1 MENQITLALG
11 TTTEQMKALYF
22 NSTQLRE
29 PVYKLWQLNS
39 KGDRYYYSVDAN
51 GEPTFYPSV
60 TTILRNVMP
69 ENKFLTEWKLSL
81 GKEEALAY
89 TMERA
94 NYGTFVHGQLAE
106 LMISRKYNL
115 DGVREA
121 LMKFAER
128 EKLPLGFV
136 DAHEDEAKADIKAFA
151 KWMKDY
157 DVRPYAVEVSLYSE
171 AYGYA
176 GMIDCV
182 CSMRA
187 YSYEEMQKAR
197 EKAGDDVKKV
207 AEWKSKYSAR
217 FDAIVDFKSGKKG
230 FYDEYKIQLELYR
243 LMWNEN
249 FPDKQIERIFNIAP
263 KDWTKTAKKVPSY
276 TFEEQTG
283 DEILAKIPALLELY
297 RLTDKAERK
306 VCVVSGMI
314 DLDSDD
320 DNNVAVYTLAELVKN
335 ANKTEE
341 TQMVDDEDDPFKV
354 LLGGE

>member
-1 MENQITLALG
+1 METPITLALG

-22 NSTQLRE
+22 NATQLRE

-39 KGDRYYYSVDAN
+39 KGDRYYYSVDEN

-81 GKEEALAY
+81 GKEEAMAY

-94 NYGTFVHGQLAE
+94 NYGTFVHGQLAN
-106 LMISRKYNL
+106 LMISRRYNL
-115 DGVREA
+115 DGVRDEM
-121 LMKFAER
+121 MKFVER

-187 YSYEEMQKAR
+187 YSAEEIAKAK
-197 EKAGDDVKKV
+197 EKAGDDPKKV
-207 AEWKSKYSAR
+207 EKWAEKYSER
-217 FDAIVDFKSGKKG
+217 IDAIVDFKSGKKG

-243 LMWNEN
+243 MMWNEN
-249 FPDKQIERIFNIAP
+249 FPDKQIDRIFNIAP

-276 TFEEQTG
+276 SFEEQTG
-283 DEILAKIPALLELY
+283 DEELAKIPALLELY
-297 RLTDKAERK
+297 RLSDRAERK

-314 DLDSDD
+314 NLDSDED
-320 DNNVAVYTLAELVKN
+320 DNVKVYTLAELVKN
-335 ANKTEE
+335 ANKVEQAEE
-341 TQMVDDEDDPFKV
+341 ISADDDLFKKEFY
-354 LLGGE
+354 GG